1 MQRVEERSILA
12 GNRVHHTAL
21 ILQEL
26 AVYEKEPASVV
37 KVTEE
42 GDLNINLWQM
52 MIMRLSM
59 I

>member
-1 MQRVEERSILA
+1 M
-12 GNRVHHTAL
+12 
-21 ILQEL
+21 
-26 AVYEKEPASVV
+26 YEKEPASVV

-42 GDLNINLWQM
+42 GDLNIMVM